1 MTEPT
6 TDDLVTL
13 LRETMPQDGWTPHI
27 VQPDVRHPAI
37 AEPAAVTPPTVE
49 SVAPSAGYAEVNA
62 GSALLDELDQLLAR
76 YVVFPSE
83 AARHAVALWVLHCH
97 AIDAFEST
105 PRLAFLSPEKGSGK
119 TRALEVLTLVVP
131 KPMHTVNMSAS
142 ALFRVVA
149 SEQPTLLLDEAD
161 TYLGLT
167 TAKNNEDIRGL
178 INAGHRRG
186 AVTYRSEISGKSVN
200 VIPFPAFAACAL
212 AGIGDLP
219 DTITDRAV
227 IVTMK
232 RRAPNEQVDAFRER
246 IVRPQTED
254 LRDRL
259 EAWADEN
266 KPRLEVAWPELPA
279 SIIDR
284 AADVWEP
291 LVAVADAAGGN
302 WPDRARAAA
311 VALNDARAER
321 DPSLGIL
328 LLTDCRRVFTE
339 RDVDRLTT
347 EELIT
352 ALIDLTEAPWGDLRG
367 KPIDDR
373 GLARR
378 LRKYD
383 IRPGSHRF
391 EAGTLRGYLRED
403 MHDAWARYLQP
414 VADVALVPD
423 PQPMREAPGNVAVLP
438 FEGVGGFSSNTQN
451 GSLSSSEKA
460 QQAQQAQH
468 DEADRLAWLTGLET
482 TIAAEELARRTP

>member
-1 MTEPT
+1 MTGA
-6 TDDLVTL
+6 DLL
-13 LRETMPQDGWTPHI
+13 NDLD
-27 VQPDVRHPAI
+27 
-37 AEPAAVTPPTVE
+37 
-49 SVAPSAGYAEVNA
+49 
-62 GSALLDELDQLLAR
+62 ALLGRFVA
-76 YVVFPSE
+76 FPSDH
-83 AARHAVALWVLHCH
+83 ARHAVALWILHCH
-97 AIDAFEST
+97 ALEAFEST
-105 PRLAFLSPEKGSGK
+105 PRLALLSPEKGSGK
-119 TRALEVLTLVVP
+119 TRTLEVLSLVVP

-200 VIPFPAFAACAL
+200 VVPFPAFAACAL

-232 RRAPNEQVDAFRER
+232 RRTQDEQVEAFRER
-246 IVRPQTED
+246 IVRPQTEG
-254 LRDRL
+254 LRAKL
-259 EAWADEN
+259 EAWGNEHKAQ
-266 KPRLEVAWPELPA
+266 LEAAWPEMPA

-291 LVAVADAAGGN
+291 LVAVADSAGGV

-347 EELIT
+347 EELVN
-352 ALIDLTEAPWGDLRG
+352 ALIDLTESPWGDLRG

-378 LRKYD
+378 LRKYE

-391 EAGTLRGYLRED
+391 PAGTLRGYLRED
-403 MHDAWARYLQP
+403 LHDAWARYLQP
-414 VADVALVPD
+414 VADVALVAD
-423 PQPMREAPGNVAVLP
+423 AQPMREAAADVAVLQS
-438 FEGVGGFSSNTQN
+438 EGVRGFSSITQERA
-451 GSLSSSEKA
+451 LSSSEEV
-460 QQAQQAQH
+460 QQAQH
-468 DEADRLAWLTGLET
+468 AQHDEGAPEAQADFEADGWLGALELEGER
-482 TIAAEELARRTP
+482 A

>member
-1 MTEPT
+1 MSEAF
-6 TDDLVTL
+6 DIL
-13 LRETMPQDGWTPHI
+13 
-27 VQPDVRHPAI
+27 A
-37 AEPAAVTPPTVE
+37 AELDATGAR
-49 SVAPSAGYAEVNA
+49 
-62 GSALLDELDQLLAR
+62 LLDELDVLFGRFVA
-76 YVVFPSE
+76 FPSDH
-83 AARHAVALWVLHCH
+83 AQHAVALWVMHCH
-97 AIDAFEST
+97 AIEAFEST
-105 PRLAFLSPEKGSGK
+105 PRLALLSPEKGSGK
-119 TRALEVLTLVVP
+119 TRTLEVLSLVVP

-161 TYLGLT
+161 TYLGLA

-186 AVTYRSEISGKSVN
+186 AVTYRSEISGKNIN
-200 VIPFPAFAACAL
+200 VMPFPAFAACAL

-232 RRAPNEQVDAFRER
+232 RRTQDEHVEAFRER
-246 IVRPQTED
+246 VVRPQTED
-254 LRDRL
+254 LRARL
-259 EAWADEN
+259 EAWGDEH
-266 KPRLEVAWPELPA
+266 KAKLEAAWPEMPA
-279 SIIDR
+279 SIVDR

-291 LVAVADAAGGN
+291 LVAVADAAGGS

-311 VALNDARAER
+311 VALNNARAER

-347 EELIT
+347 AELDN
-352 ALIDLTEAPWGDLRG
+352 ALIDLTESPWGDLRG

-391 EAGTLRGYLRED
+391 DAGTLRGYLRED
-403 MHDAWARYLQP
+403 MHDAWARYLPP
-414 VADVALVPD
+414 VADVALVVD
-423 PQPMREAPGNVAVLP
+423 PQPMRETPGNVAVLQSL
-438 FEGVGGFSSNTQN
+438 GVGGFSSNHQN
-451 GSLSSSEKA
+451 GSLSSSGEA

-468 DEADRLAWLTGLET
+468 DDPERLAWLDSAPEAQPGYNPDEF
-482 TIAAEELARRTP
+482 EVFG